1 MRILE
6 KVRLGSPVLQQ
17 EKRLVEE
24 EERRT
29 KTGRKGRRSAYHNYY
44 LR

>member
-29 KTGRKGRRSAYHNYY
+29 KTGRKRKKKCLPQLLS
-44 LR
+44 

>member
-24 EERRT
+24 ERRT